1 MKWLLV
7 TILVAPA
14 ADAQKDHS
22 RVFETHYDN
31 RKACLDARSDVLGQ
45 YKVNMDM
52 RGQMGPKPIDK
63 SLIHVTCIPQNDGK

>member
-7 TILVAPA
+7 MILVAPA

-22 RVFETHYDN
+22 KIYETYFSN
-31 RKACLDARSDVLGQ
+31 QKACLDARSDVLGQ
-45 YKVNMDM
+45 YKFNSDM
-52 RGQMGPKPIDK
+52 RGNLGPMPVDK